1 MFGICELSVLPVR
14 KEASERSEMLTQV
27 LFGETF
33 YIIDI
38 NKNWASIK
46 LFTDQYEGWVNVDSI
61 TKLNQSEFE
70 LINTS
75 NSCVTKELI
84 TDLYL
89 IATDEQIKVPFGST
103 LPNFN
108 ENDSSF
114 YIKDRKYQLKKA
126 NSNANSIAELAL
138 QFLNSPYLWGGKNP
152 LGIDCSGLTQVL
164 YKAKG
169 IFIPRDASEQV
180 KSGTTVNFISD
191 AQSGDLA
198 FFDNDEGVITHVGII
213 LNKTEIIHSSV
224 KVRIDR
230 IDQQGIYNR
239 DLNKYTHK
247 LRIIKRITV

>member
-14 KEASERSEMLTQV
+14 KEASERSEMVTQL

-46 LFTDQYEGWVNVDSI
+46 LITDQYEGWINVDSI
-61 TKLNQSEFE
+61 TKLNQAEFE

-75 NSCVTKELI
+75 NSYVTKELL
-84 TDLYL
+84 TDLRL
-89 IATDEQIKVPFGST
+89 ISADELIKVPFGST
-103 LPNFN
+103 LPDFN

-114 YIKDRKYQLKKA
+114 HIKDRKYQLKKA
-126 NSNANSIAELAL
+126 NRNPLSIAELAL
-138 QFLNSPYLWGGKNP
+138 QFLNSPYLWGGRNP

-164 YKAKG
+164 YKTKG
-169 IFIPRDASEQV
+169 IYIPRDASEQV

-191 AQSGDLA
+191 SQPGDLA
-198 FFDNDEGVITHVGII
+198 FFDNNEGVITHVGII

-247 LRIIKRITV
+247 LRIIKRIT